1 MIFQITNPITMNKI
15 ILALLV
21 LLSFSLAACT
31 RDSSKTTEN
40 KNTAENPDKKQEQT
54 GTTSTDKKNTTAS
67 QQGSP
72 EGAGNS
78 GSDLPKFTQKV
89 FKKNYNNCLDTA
101 EMCTHIEIYYPE
113 MTEGQYKDKINALV
127 KDMALSCY
135 STDDSHYPDFDKL
148 ISQFMKDYEDFR
160 KEAPD
165 FPGGWYLKDTTGVI
179 TNTPEILCLA
189 NISESYLGGAHGAY
203 NVAYTN
209 FDMRSGNVLKTK
221 DIFTKGYEKVL
232 NKLIEEKIRKHF
244 EIKPNESLVE
254 GGLFENKVSF
264 NDNFAI
270 KKDGIEFLYNQ
281 YEIAAYAMGV
291 IEIKLS
297 YQELDSILNKE
308 VVKM

>member
-1 MIFQITNPITMNKI
+1 MKKL
-15 ILALLV
+15 ILAILIIF
-21 LLSFSLAACT
+21 SFSFAACT
-31 RDSSKTTEN
+31 RDSSKTAEN
-40 KNTAENPDKKQEQT
+40 KNTTDSPDKKKEQT
-54 GTTSTDKKNTTAS
+54 SNSTQSNDSKTPAG

-72 EGAGNS
+72 EGAGNT
-78 GSDLPKFTQKV
+78 GNDIPKFTQKI
-89 FKKNYNNCLDTA
+89 FKKNYKDCLDTA
-101 EMCTHIEIYYPE
+101 EMCTYIHIYYPE
-113 MTEGQYKDKINALV
+113 MTDGKYKDKINALT

-135 STDDSHYPDFDKL
+135 STDDTHYPDFDKL

-165 FPGGWYLKDTTGVI
+165 FLGGWYLKDTTAII
-179 TNTPEILCLA
+179 TNTADILCFE

-209 FDMRSGNVLKTK
+209 FDMRNGNVLKTK
-221 DIFTKGYEKVL
+221 DIFTKGYEKEL
-232 NKLIEEKIRKHF
+232 NKLIEQGIRKHF
-244 EIKPNESLVE
+244 EIKPNQSLTE

-297 YQELDSILNKE
+297 YKELDAILNKD
-308 VVKM
+308 VVKF